1 MDKRISSRAIIIK
14 DNKLLVFFRR
24 KVIDGI
30 THEYYSL
37 PGGGLEKGENLY
49 ENVKREVNE
58 EMGIDIEILGYVGK
72 SEDEK
77 SIQYFFH
84 AKRVKGTPVLG
95 GEELERMSENNY
107 YEVRYLDIDNLDNE
121 NLSAKD
127 MVRKALKEDYCELK

>member
-24 KVIDGI
+24 KVIDGV

-37 PGGGLEKGENLY
+37 PGGGLEKGESLY

-127 MVRKALKEDYCELK
+127 MVRKALNEEYSELK

>member
-24 KVIDGI
+24 KVIDGV

-127 MVRKALKEDYCELK
+127 MVRKALNEEYSELK